1 MIYLKW
7 SYGIQFGTRRLPD
20 V

>member
-7 SYGIQFGTRRLPD
+7 SGKFW
-20 V
+20 